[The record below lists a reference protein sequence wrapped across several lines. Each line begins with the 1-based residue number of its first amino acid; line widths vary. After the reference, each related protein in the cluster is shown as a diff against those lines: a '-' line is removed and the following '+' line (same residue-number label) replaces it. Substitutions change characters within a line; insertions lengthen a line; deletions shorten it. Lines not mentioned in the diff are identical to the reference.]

1 MAKLERL
8 NARVAKLLTVAVQ
21 EVLEVVKETVSEY
34 QDKTARTQRENE
46 SLKRRLQEL
55 QERLLKDDAAPLH
68 PDKPAF
74 GDGSSRPGA
83 VGGLLLP
90 EPSQTQIL
98 EPGYI
103 HQHEDPDILEAGY
116 LGQDSPVD
124 CKTRF
129 TITEHCKM
137 ELVESSREAG
147 GESTIGFT
155 SGDLGWDVHAASTNQ
170 TSSSGSGDLL
180 ALSLA
185 FIKREPEEEERG
197 CIMVK
202 PPEPSPN
209 LSHNPPSNHSPP
221 SNHNSTV
228 QPQPS
233 HSGVDF
239 NWEAPCLEAVSFR
252 QPPHGATRPSRSEEH
267 PGPAAGR
274 RLGFSRSGRGA
285 RDSWRSRMELLTR
298 KEKHVCF
305 LCGKTFSRLANL
317 KIHQRSHTGE
327 KPYRCSQCERSFSQ
341 GGDLNKHMRVH
352 TGEKPYY
359 CSHCG
364 KNFSR
369 RENLKRHQKI
379 HQQRHPAFRKQ

>member
-1 MAKLERL
+1 LERL
-8 NARVAKLLTVAVQ
+8 NCRVAKLLSAAVQ

-55 QERLLKDDAAPLH
+55 QER
-68 PDKPAF
+68 
-74 GDGSSRPGA
+74 
-83 VGGLLLP
+83 
-90 EPSQTQIL
+90 
-98 EPGYI
+98 
-103 HQHEDPDILEAGY
+103 
-116 LGQDSPVD
+116 
-124 CKTRF
+124 
-129 TITEHCKM
+129 ITEHCKM
-137 ELVESSREAG
+137 ELVESPVRLEA
-147 GESTIGFT
+147 TIGFT

-202 PPEPSPN
+202 PPP
-209 LSHNPPSNHSPP
+209 L
-221 SNHNSTV
+221 

-239 NWEAPCLEAVSFR
+239 NWEAPCLRCHSDSLLTA
-252 QPPHGATRPSRSEEH
+252 PRPSRSEEQA
-267 PGPAAGR
+267 PQR

-379 HQQRHPAFRKQ
+379 H